1 MNKIPMIGAVVLTL
15 GGITLFILGI
25 AERSGAYD
33 DANFQKGK
41 LEEAL
46 GAWEK
51 AKGTPG
57 EAEAKLEAESWNF
70 FYTSSMETG
79 ASRVGRSNVWII
91 LGFLLLLSNIGMF
104 FLAKK
109 MKAKAG
115 GKEASS

>member
-1 MNKIPMIGAVVLTL
+1 MNKIPMIGAVVFTL
-15 GGITLFILGI
+15 GGIALIILGI

-33 DANFQKGK
+33 DAEFQKGK
-41 LEEAL
+41 LDEAL
-46 GAWEK
+46 VVWEK

-57 EAEAKLEAESWNF
+57 EAEAKFEAESWDF

-79 ASRVGRSNVWII
+79 SSRVGRSNIWII

-104 FLAKK
+104 FLARK

-115 GKEASS
+115 GEEASS